1 MYDDRVK
8 IYIKSGNGGN
18 GKVSFHTAKYVRVG
32 APDGGDGGRGGN
44 IIIQADKNVTDLGE
58 FRYTKHFKAENGFGG
73 GSNTS
78 TGKSGK
84 DVLLKVPCGTVVKDD
99 ETGGILA
106 DLFYDGDSVIAM
118 HGGEGGRGNAKFKSS
133 RRKSPTFAQ
142 SGEVTKEACIVLE
155 LKTIADVGLVGYP
168 NAGKST
174 LLSVLTSARPKIA
187 NYQFTTLSPN
197 LGVAR
202 VYDKSFTIAD
212 IPGLIEGASEGAGL
226 GHYFLRHVER
236 TRLFLIVVDASGQEE
251 RDPYNDYK
259 VIINE
264 LKKHDKALVDTPRII
279 VLNKMDMPESENNAK
294 QFISKLKKTKNP
306 PIVIKVSAHTHMGI
320 EELLTITAK
329 RVYELPK
336 PEPIEF
342 EKFEYTKADPTRYE
356 ITRDDDGAYVIIGG
370 FVDELIRNVVLSD
383 AQSFAYFQKVMKDKG
398 IIKHLRKLGA
408 KDGDTVRIADFDF
421 EFVDD

>member
-1 MYDDRVK
+1 M
-8 IYIKSGNGGN
+8 
-18 GKVSFHTAKYVRVG
+18 
-32 APDGGDGGRGGN
+32 
-44 IIIQADKNVTDLGE
+44 ADKNVTDLGE
-58 FRYTKHFKAENGFGG
+58 FRYTKHFKAENGWSGG
-73 GSNTS
+73 TNTA
-78 TGKSGK
+78 TGKSGES
-84 DVLLKVPCGTVVKDD
+84 VLIKVPCGTIVKDD

-106 DLFYDGDSVIAM
+106 DLFYDGDKVIAM

-142 SGEVTKEACIVLE
+142 TGEITKEVCLVLE

-236 TRLFLIVVDASGQEE
+236 TRLFLMVVDISGDEG

-259 VIINE
+259 VITNE
-264 LKKHDKALVDTPRII
+264 LKKHDKELVLFLTKWTRLPQ
-279 VLNKMDMPESENNAK
+279 NKMQRTLCQN
-294 QFISKLKKTKNP
+294 
-306 PIVIKVSAHTHMGI
+306 
-320 EELLTITAK
+320 
-329 RVYELPK
+329 
-336 PEPIEF
+336 
-342 EKFEYTKADPTRYE
+342 
-356 ITRDDDGAYVIIGG
+356 
-370 FVDELIRNVVLSD
+370 
-383 AQSFAYFQKVMKDKG
+383 
-398 IIKHLRKLGA
+398 
-408 KDGDTVRIADFDF
+408 
-421 EFVDD
+421 